1 MGNMDIAPDLILGVK
16 GLTKHFPIERGFLK
30 KVVGHVRAVSDVS
43 FSVKKGETLGLVGE
57 SGCGKTTT
65 ARMIMKAVE
74 PTAGSVRFRT
84 DQGVVDMAKVDR
96 RELKAIRRDMQMIF
110 QDPYSSLNPRMTV
123 QEIVGEPLGN
133 YGYSAE
139 ESKKRV
145 QELLAL
151 VGLNPKYLSRYPHAF
166 SGGQRQRLGIARALA
181 LDPSLIVCDEP
192 VSALDVSV
200 QAQILNLLKD
210 LQDEL
215 GLTYLF
221 IAHDL
226 SVIRHICDRVA
237 VMYFGRIVE
246 LADTDILFNN
256 PLHPY
261 TKALLRAVPDPDP
274 REEWLGGVICGEIP
288 DPTKEMVGCSFPPR
302 CAYVQKQCEQIC
314 PQLIDVATQGEQTH
328 QVACHLVAEA
338 TGLRKE
344 A

>member
-1 MGNMDIAPDLILGVK
+1 MWQDN
-16 GLTKHFPIERGFLK
+16 H
-30 KVVGHVRAVSDVS
+30 
-43 FSVKKGETLGLVGE
+43 SVDDHE
-57 SGCGKTTT
+57 GC
-65 ARMIMKAVE
+65 E
-74 PTAGSVRFRT
+74 PTAWCRFRT

-96 RELKAIRRDMQMIF
+96 RELKAIRGDMQMIF

-274 REEWLGGVICGEIP
+274 REEWLGGVICGNP
-288 DPTKEMVGCSFPPR
+288 RSNQRWWVVPFPR
-302 CAYVQKQCEQIC
+302 CSLMFRSSEQSVRSSSMWL
-314 PQLIDVATQGEQTH
+314 PGEQTH
-328 QVACHLVAEA
+328 QVFCHLVAEA
-338 TGLRKE
+338 MVCGKKPRSNRNLP
-344 A
+344 